1 MRLYLC
7 EKPSQASDIARVL
20 GAARRGEGLIE
31 GNDFVVTWAFG
42 HLLEQ
47 APPEAYGEQYGSPWS
62 IEVLPVIPEEWQM
75 VVKDKVARQ
84 FNVIRRLLGKAD
96 EVVIATDA
104 DREGEIIAR
113 ELLDYC
119 GYTGVVRRLWLS
131 ALDESSIR
139 EALGRILPGE
149 ETARLYEAGKGRSRA
164 DWLTGINLTRLY
176 TMKARECGVSGV
188 LSIGRV
194 QTPTLAMVVRRDAE
208 IKNFIPVPYWQLNLW
223 LEKDNV
229 RFRAVWVAAEQY
241 CDAEKRCVNVQAA
254 TSVQSQCRQ
263 AGVAVVRE
271 VSSKREKTPPPLC
284 FSLGTLQEVCS
295 KKFGLGAQAVLDI
308 AQSLYEKHKATTYPR
323 TDCGYLP
330 VSMHKE
336 VPEVLA
342 AVANTDPDIAP
353 ELAKLTPDIV
363 SRVWNDKKITA
374 HHAIIPTRQA
384 FNIGALSDNELRV
397 YRLIRQHYLAQFLP
411 VQEADVTEAT
421 FVVAGQ
427 LFGTRG
433 RVEVV
438 KGWRALFIADAPHDE
453 DEGGRYRADNASACS
468 G

>member
-1 MRLYLC
+1 
-7 EKPSQASDIARVL
+7 SDIARVL

-47 APPEAYGEQYGSPWS
+47 APPEAYGEQYGSPWI
-62 IEVLPVIPEEWQM
+62 IEVLPVIPEQWQM

-149 ETARLYEAGKGRSRA
+149 ETERLYEAGKGRSRA

-208 IKNFIPVPYWQLNLW
+208 IKNFIPVPYWQL
-223 LEKDNV
+223 
-229 RFRAVWVAAEQY
+229 
-241 CDAEKRCVNVQAA
+241 
-254 TSVQSQCRQ
+254 
-263 AGVAVVRE
+263 
-271 VSSKREKTPPPLC
+271 
-284 FSLGTLQEVCS
+284 
-295 KKFGLGAQAVLDI
+295 
-308 AQSLYEKHKATTYPR
+308 
-323 TDCGYLP
+323 
-330 VSMHKE
+330 
-336 VPEVLA
+336 
-342 AVANTDPDIAP
+342 
-353 ELAKLTPDIV
+353 
-363 SRVWNDKKITA
+363 
-374 HHAIIPTRQA
+374 
-384 FNIGALSDNELRV
+384 
-397 YRLIRQHYLAQFLP
+397 
-411 VQEADVTEAT
+411 
-421 FVVAGQ
+421 
-427 LFGTRG
+427 
-433 RVEVV
+433 
-438 KGWRALFIADAPHDE
+438 
-453 DEGGRYRADNASACS
+453 
-468 G
+468 